1 MLTPSQRRYI
11 RRKSRAAEPSR
22 AELEGEL
29 NIVPLLDV
37 VINLILFLLLTT
49 SAALASQQVSAQL
62 PTHGPPTHQPPT
74 WRPTVHLGASGITVA
89 DAAGTYA
96 SGCAE
101 RGAVPTLPDV
111 GAERDWLALRTCAER
126 LVADHPGSDGT
137 LVLSADATVPLQEV
151 ITAMDTVRS
160 AGSRPLFPEVRIAA
174 GLR

>member
-11 RRKSRAAEPSR
+11 RRKSRVVESSQ

-49 SAALASQQVSAQL
+49 STALASQQVSAQL
-62 PTHGPPTHQPPT
+62 PAHGPSTHQPPT

-89 DAAGTYA
+89 DAMGTYA
-96 SGCAE
+96 YGCGE
-101 RGAVPTLPDV
+101 RGAAPSLPEV
-111 GAERDWLALRTCAER
+111 GGERDWLALRTCAER
-126 LVADHPGSDGT
+126 LIADHPGGDGA
-137 LVLSADATVPLQEV
+137 LVLSADADVPLQEV
-151 ITAMDTVRS
+151 IAAMDAVRS